1 MASGNVAFV
10 LNAHFPYVRRAG
22 RWPHGEELLHRVI
35 AESYVPLLNM
45 FADLRAATGKAPA
58 ITLAVSPVLLE
69 QLADPVIAKH
79 WTLWLGEWRE
89 RVRADLGRFEA
100 ASDGH
105 GEYLARF
112 WIDWSEAIERAFV
125 ERWGRNLAAALRGL
139 LQPDVEVLLTPATYA
154 YLPQLGAAELRAQL
168 GVAALVVL
176 QRLGVRPGGMWLPAG
191 GYQGD
196 SPALAGVA
204 SELGLRYAVGEA
216 GPKHAAVAR
225 SAVLPVVFPDGAL
238 MQHVVAAGV
247 GYPGDGLYREF
258 HREHP
263 ESGITYWRVT
273 GGDVALDAKQPY
285 DPYLAFAR
293 VEEHAE
299 HFVRALQRHAAN
311 APATV
316 VAFDAELFGHWWFE
330 GVRWLGSVLR
340 RISEHSSLQLVTLRD
355 ALAGLPDAL
364 EGPSGRP
371 ASLHPIFDLPS
382 LEPLRERLQMASRRL
397 QAAVNV
403 APAAEGVTD
412 DLLRQAARE
421 LLLARS
427 GDWMSLIASGTA
439 DDYARRRF
447 DEHIGRLER
456 LLYYVEQ
463 AEPSPDAVTYVHE
476 IAELDNPFAAINYRL
491 FA

>member
-22 RWPHGEELLHRVI
+22 RWPHGEESLHRAI
-35 AESYVPLLNM
+35 AESYIPLLNM
-45 FADLRAATGKAPA
+45 FAELRAATGKAPP

-89 RVRADLGRFEA
+89 RARADLGRFEA
-100 ASDGH
+100 AGDGH
-105 GEYLARF
+105 NAYLARF
-112 WIDWSEAIERAFV
+112 WIDWSEAVERAFV
-125 ERWGRNLAAALRGL
+125 ERWGRNLAAALRTV
-139 LQPDVEVLLTPATYA
+139 LQSDAEVLLTPATYA
-154 YLPQLGAAELRAQL
+154 YLPQLGGAELRAQL

-176 QRLGVRPGGMWLPAG
+176 QRLGVRPSGIWLPAG
-191 GYQGD
+191 GYPD
-196 SPALAGVA
+196 DTASLAGVA

-216 GPKHAAVAR
+216 AARAAVAR
-225 SAVLPVVFPDGAL
+225 AAALPVVFPDGAL
-238 MQHVVAAGV
+238 MQHVVASDV

-263 ESGITYWRVT
+263 DSGINYWRVT
-273 GGDVALDAKQPY
+273 GGDVALDSKQPY

-293 VEEHAE
+293 AEEHAE
-299 HFVRALQRHAAN
+299 HFVRAIERHMAGAASV
-311 APATV
+311 V

-330 GVRWLGSVLR
+330 GVCWLGSVLR
-340 RISEHSSLQLVTLRD
+340 RIAENPSLQLATLRE
-355 ALAGLPDAL
+355 AMAGLPDAPQL
-364 EGPSGRP
+364 RPS
-371 ASLHPIFDLPS
+371 ALHPVFDVPAVAS
-382 LEPLRERLQMASRRL
+382 LRERLEAASRRL
-397 QAAVNV
+397 QTAVNV
-403 APAAEGVTD
+403 VPAAEGLAD

-427 GDWMSLIASGTA
+427 GDWLSLIASGTA
-439 DDYARRRF
+439 ADYARRRF

-456 LLYYVEQ
+456 LLHYVEQ
-463 AEPSPDAVTYVHE
+463 PEPSPDAVNYVHQL
-476 IAELDNPFAAINYRL
+476 AELDNPFAAINYRL

>member
-1 MASGNVAFV
+1 M
-10 LNAHFPYVRRAG
+10 
-22 RWPHGEELLHRVI
+22 
-35 AESYVPLLNM
+35 
-45 FADLRAATGKAPA
+45 
-58 ITLAVSPVLLE
+58 
-69 QLADPVIAKH
+69 
-79 WTLWLGEWRE
+79 
-89 RVRADLGRFEA
+89 
-100 ASDGH
+100 
-105 GEYLARF
+105 
-112 WIDWSEAIERAFV
+112 
-125 ERWGRNLAAALRGL
+125 
-139 LQPDVEVLLTPATYA
+139 
-154 YLPQLGAAELRAQL
+154 
-168 GVAALVVL
+168 
-176 QRLGVRPGGMWLPAG
+176 
-191 GYQGD
+191 
-196 SPALAGVA
+196 
-204 SELGLRYAVGEA
+204 
-216 GPKHAAVAR
+216 
-225 SAVLPVVFPDGAL
+225 
-238 MQHVVAAGV
+238 
-247 GYPGDGLYREF
+247 
-258 HREHP
+258 
-263 ESGITYWRVT
+263 
-273 GGDVALDAKQPY
+273 
-285 DPYLAFAR
+285 
-293 VEEHAE
+293 
-299 HFVRALQRHAAN
+299 
-311 APATV
+311 
-316 VAFDAELFGHWWFE
+316 
-330 GVRWLGSVLR
+330 
-340 RISEHSSLQLVTLRD
+340 TLRD